1 MFASETT
8 LTQNSYY
15 EASVSRPPPAQPLTE
30 SIQVDVCVV
39 GAGLAGLSAAIS
51 LAERGYSV
59 AILEARSIGWGASGR
74 NGGQAIAGLA
84 CDIEVVRKQLGASA
98 AKAVWGMTLEALD
111 LIATRCQR
119 YQIDCDWQSGFL
131 SAAIGARKAS
141 ALERSVAQMR
151 ADYGYEQTFIS
162 AKAVPD

>member
-84 CDIEVVRKQLGASA
+84 CDIA
-98 AKAVWGMTLEALD
+98 
-111 LIATRCQR
+111 C
-119 YQIDCDWQSGFL
+119 
-131 SAAIGARKAS
+131 
-141 ALERSVAQMR
+141 
-151 ADYGYEQTFIS
+151 
-162 AKAVPD
+162 